1 MSVANDPSETWAVP
15 DFRSAKALFVLLFS
29 QPDLIIATTALHHG
43 LTIVTRNLSDD
54 QRVRTPVFNPRV
66 DPLSAS
72 AS

>member
-1 MSVANDPSETWAVP
+1 MGGSRLSQRKSIVRPS
-15 DFRSAKALFVLLFS
+15 LFS

-43 LTIVTRNLSDD
+43 LTIVTRNLSDY